1 MMDSRKK
8 EQNIIDKR
16 GTTNKDLV
24 GFQKAPTYKTPYKV
38 ISKTLKSEIFI
49 FLLMQETVVL
59 FKRIFRGSP
68 SFFSR
73 TITKENSLYREENLW
88 STFREFF
95 EGHRLPSLEGHKTE
109 SSEK

>member
-1 MMDSRKK
+1 MMDSREK

-16 GTTNKDLV
+16 GKTNKDLV

-38 ISKTLKSEIFI
+38 IWKTLKSEIFI

-73 TITKENSLYREENLW
+73 TITKKNSLYSENLW

-95 EGHRLPSLEGHKTE
+95 KGHRLPSLEGHKTE

>member
-1 MMDSRKK
+1 
-8 EQNIIDKR
+8 
-16 GTTNKDLV
+16 V

-38 ISKTLKSEIFI
+38 IWKTLKSEIFI

-73 TITKENSLYREENLW
+73 TITNENSLYGEENLW
-88 STFREFF
+88 STFRESF

>member
-1 MMDSRKK
+1 MMDSTKHNRQKG
-8 EQNIIDKR
+8 EDKQ
-16 GTTNKDLV
+16 GPSGLPKSSHLQDSI
-24 GFQKAPTYKTPYKV
+24 QSHWKT
-38 ISKTLKSEIFI
+38 SKSEIFI
-49 FLLMQETVVL
+49 FLLMQETVIP

-73 TITKENSLYREENLW
+73 TITKENSLYGEEKLW
-88 STFREFF
+88 STFRESF